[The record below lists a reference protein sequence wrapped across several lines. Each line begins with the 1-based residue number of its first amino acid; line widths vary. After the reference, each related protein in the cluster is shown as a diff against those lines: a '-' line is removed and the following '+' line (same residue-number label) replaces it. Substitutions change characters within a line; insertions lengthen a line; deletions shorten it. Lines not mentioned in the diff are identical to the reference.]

1 MRFKA
6 KQQGSLERFL
16 LFFFKGPDLVFML
29 KNPLFFFHIRIL
41 LFSLVFN

>member
-16 LFFFKGPDLVFML
+16 FFFFKGPDLVFMF